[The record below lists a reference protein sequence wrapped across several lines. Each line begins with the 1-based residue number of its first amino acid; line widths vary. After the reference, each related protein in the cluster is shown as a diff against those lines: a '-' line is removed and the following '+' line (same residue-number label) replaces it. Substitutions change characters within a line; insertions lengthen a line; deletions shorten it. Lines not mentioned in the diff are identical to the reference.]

1 MSMILDGS
9 NGVQFNDSSL
19 QGSAASPYVLKNR
32 IINGAMQIW
41 QRGTTFTFGSGANT
55 YTTDRWWGV
64 CNTASG
70 ETISQSTNVPS
81 NFQYSLKMQRPNG
94 NTGTQALNILQIIET
109 TNCYDLAG
117 QSVTLSFWA
126 KTGANYSGGALSV
139 YLQTGTVA
147 DEGNS
152 NYFSWTGRA
161 TPLTTTQSIT
171 STWTRY
177 SFTTTIASNAL
188 EVGVQLQFTPTGT
201 AGADDSLYITGVQ
214 LEQNTSATPFERRL
228 YNQELANCQRYL
240 PCINAPSVSASAF
253 CNGYTY
259 SSSAGQVFYTF
270 QVAPRTPPTGIVATA
285 ASGFLVEVPG
295 LSTSAPTSIT
305 FSSSTLQGSAL
316 LIASTAAFGV
326 GGAVLKTNSSSAQI
340 QFTGCE
346 L

>member
-9 NGVQFNDSSL
+9 NGVTFNDSSL
-19 QGSAASPYVLKNR
+19 QGAAASPYVVKNR
-32 IINGAMQIW
+32 LINGSMQVW
-41 QRGTTFTFGSGANT
+41 QRGTTFTFGSASNT

-70 ETISQSTNVPS
+70 ETVSQSTNVPS
-81 NFQYSLKMQRPNG
+81 GFQYSLKMQRPNG

-109 TNCYDLAG
+109 ANCYDLAG

-161 TPLTTTQSIT
+161 TPLATTQSIT

-201 AGADDSLYITGVQ
+201 AGADDSVYITGVQ
-214 LEQNTSATPFERRL
+214 LEIGTSATPFERRL

-240 PCINAPSVSASAF
+240 PVIPIGNGDLASGL
-253 CNGYTY
+253 CY
-259 SSSAGQVFYTF
+259 STTKALIPITFPVTARVGPTGITVSSAGNFSVRSST
-270 QVAPRTPPTGIVATA
+270 ASLITITGLAYSTGQPECSCIEATV
-285 ASGFLVEVPG
+285 ASGLTAG
-295 LSTSAPTSIT
+295 NATNIYNG
-305 FSSSTLQGSAL
+305 GSGYIL
-316 LIASTAAFGV
+316 
-326 GGAVLKTNSSSAQI
+326 
-340 QFTGCE
+340 FTGCE